1 MADKITPQR
10 RSYNMSRIRSKDTK
24 PEMIVRQWLH
34 RQGLRF
40 RLHRADLPG
49 KPDIVLPRYRTVVL
63 VHGCFWHAHEGQP
76 CFKIPSS
83 RTEWWQQKL
92 GRNKARDWQQQRA
105 LELQGWQVLV
115 VWECE
120 LKPGQQTET
129 LRQLVEQVRAEA
141 YPDAAN
147 ILN

>member
-1 MADKITPQR
+1 MA
-10 RSYNMSRIRSKDTK
+10 RIRSKDTK
-24 PEMIVRQWLH
+24 PELMVRQWLH
-34 RQGLRF
+34 KQGARF

-63 VHGCFWHAHEGQP
+63 VHGCFWHAHEGRP

-83 RTEWWQQKL
+83 RTEWWQRKL
-92 GRNKARDWQQQRA
+92 GRNKARDWQHQRA

-120 LKPGQQTET
+120 LKPARRDAT
-129 LRQLVEQVRAEA
+129 LQHLWNELTDNPLRLAG
-141 YPDAAN
+141 
-147 ILN
+147 

>member
-1 MADKITPQR
+1 MADKITPSQ

-24 PEMIVRQWLH
+24 PEMTVRKWLH
-34 RQGLRF
+34 SQGLRF
-40 RLHRADLPG
+40 RLHRGDLPG
-49 KPDIVLPRYRTVVL
+49 KPDIVLPRYRTVIL

-76 CFKIPSS
+76 CFKLPAS

-120 LKPGQQTET
+120 LKPIRRESTFERLWNELNYSS
-129 LRQLVEQVRAEA
+129 LRIAG
-141 YPDAAN
+141 
-147 ILN
+147 